1 LTVRLTAGMIIYM
14 GPDVRQTGPFMISR
28 KSLLILMLLNS
39 MALLAG
45 ACRRFMI
52 KRIIIS
58 KKLEGINL
66 SGLDFYNAN
75 LENINLSR
83 AQLVQTNFSF
93 SNLTN
98 AKLTNADLRQADLSA
113 ANLSGADLRGAN
125 LRNATLRNATLKK
138 ANLVEA
144 YLYDADLSDADL
156 RDAVLVVGVADGSDM
171 NAIRN
176 ELVITGL
183 VQYLHVRNAD
193 MAGAAVSMKWKQ
205 FIQQQGVRNFD
216 KIIWVK

>member
-1 LTVRLTAGMIIYM
+1 MIIYM
-14 GPDVRQTGPFMISR
+14 EPDVKRTGPSRISR
-28 KSLLILMLLNS
+28 KSLLMIMLLSS

-52 KRIIIS
+52 KRVFTGG
-58 KKLEGINL
+58 KLEGINL

-83 AQLVQTNFSF
+83 ARLVKTNFSF
-93 SNLTN
+93 SNLSR
-98 AKLTNADLRQADLSA
+98 ARLTNADLRQADLSA

-125 LRNATLRNATLKK
+125 LRGATLRNANLKK

-144 YLYDADLSDADL
+144 YLYDADLVDADL
-156 RDAVLVVGVADGSDM
+156 RGAVLVVGVAEGSDM
-171 NAIRN
+171 NTIRG
-176 ELVITGL
+176 ELLVTGL
-183 VQYLHVRNAD
+183 VQYIHVRNAD
-193 MAGAAVSMKWKQ
+193 LAGAAVSVKWKQ
-205 FIQQQGVRNFD
+205 FIQQQGVRNYD